1 MFDLTSEQT
10 NYATFTPAVQDW
22 FAEATLPTGIA
33 AARCPSGVK
42 AEDLNFLVPNPL
54 FTLKY
59 ALASYGLPGNRTGRT
74 CMIKK
79 LGRPRNAV
87 VIGDS
92 GGFQAIKG
100 LLGAIDAVLCRDVLR
115 WQERYCDVGIV
126 LDVPTAA
133 IAEPKSGFTSFEQCR
148 DQTVKN
154 IAWAAANRKSNDLRL
169 LNILQGRNGNE
180 ADDWHRAVRAF
191 PLEGWAWGGPLKFD
205 LYEVCRRIIVMLDN
219 GDLIDR
225 SAWIHFLGVQQPTMA
240 VLLTALKRVLRA
252 KGLANLE
259 LTFDCATAFVSAAQ
273 RRQATIGL
281 SYDGKFNLDTFS
293 FEHTSTLDPAIRFPF
308 RSPLGER
315 LTQGDLFGVATDSGR
330 TWDQAGRVL
339 LAHHNVYAT
348 LRGIADANRLI
359 DHDEKLAGFV
369 PQPVR
374 KAVTAIHAV
383 FESDQPM
390 AVLKKQKKVLQF
402 LVGTAD
408 QDEER

>member
-1 MFDLTSEQT
+1 MINLTSEQT
-10 NYATFTPAVQDW
+10 EYATFTPAVQDW
-22 FAEATLPTGIA
+22 FAEAALPAGIA
-33 AARCPSGVK
+33 ATRCPAGLKS
-42 AEDLNFLVPNPL
+42 EDLNFLAPNPL
-54 FTLKY
+54 FILKY
-59 ALASYGLPGNRTGRT
+59 ALASYGLPGNRTGRA

-100 LLGAIDAVLCRDVLR
+100 LLGTIDAVLCRDVLR
-115 WQERYCDVGIV
+115 WQEQHCDVGIV

-133 IAEPKSGFTSFEQCR
+133 ISEPKSGFTSFEQCR

-154 IAWAAANRKSNDLRL
+154 VTWAADNRKSSDLRL
-169 LNILQGRNGNE
+169 LNILQGRNGDE
-180 ADDWHRAVRAF
+180 ADNWYRAVRAF

-205 LYEVCRRIIVMLDN
+205 LYEVCRRIIIMLDN
-219 GDLIDR
+219 GDLTGR
-225 SAWIHFLGVQQPTMA
+225 SAWLHFLGVQQPTMA
-240 VLLTALKRVLRA
+240 VVLTALKRALRA

-281 SYDGKFNLDTFS
+281 SYDGKFNLDTFL

-315 LTQGDLFGVATDSGR
+315 LTQGDLFGVPTGVGR
-330 TWDQAGRVL
+330 TWDEAGRVL

-359 DHDEKLAGFV
+359 DYDEKLPRFV
-369 PQPVR
+369 PHDVR
-374 KAVTAIHAV
+374 KAVKAIHAV

-390 AVLKKQKKVLQF
+390 AILQKHKKTLKF
-402 LVGTAD
+402 LAGSAD
-408 QDEER
+408 VNDDH